1 LVTLRWLGGF
11 ALDGPSGAAAP
22 ALPKRRAE
30 AVLAVLAV
38 CGDLGC
44 SRERLLA
51 LLWPESDEATARHG
65 VRDALHIIRRALGPG
80 AVPSAGRLLR
90 LDPAVV
96 ASDVL
101 SFTQALATD
110 RAADAVRLYGGPL
123 LDGFH
128 VDDAVEFERWLDGE
142 RARLAR
148 EYGETLKRLAGA
160 AERAGAW
167 DEAAGWWARAVE
179 HDPVN
184 SHLVLQQVRVL
195 AGTGDRANAIRVAE
209 GHARRLREEFDLEP
223 DREILTM
230 VEGIR
235 RGELP
240 PMPEVDVTLSQ
251 AKGAIPAPG
260 PLRPAEGSD
269 AAPAA
274 RPVLRWVPWA
284 AGVAALALIGAF
296 AVARRPGA
304 RTLDDAFAVQSDIA
318 QRVVASAWRWRGSD
332 AERRR
337 CRRSA
342 GWSGTTPSIRIGT
355 SRGRSTAARG
365 SSRGWAMRRR
375 RSP

>member
-148 EYGETLKRLAGA
+148 EYGEALKRLAAA

-223 DREILTM
+223 T
-230 VEGIR
+230 
-235 RGELP
+235 
-240 PMPEVDVTLSQ
+240 
-251 AKGAIPAPG
+251 
-260 PLRPAEGSD
+260 
-269 AAPAA
+269 A
-274 RPVLRWVPWA
+274 RSSRW
-284 AGVAALALIGAF
+284 
-296 AVARRPGA
+296 
-304 RTLDDAFAVQSDIA
+304 
-318 QRVVASAWRWRGSD
+318 WRGSGG
-332 AERRR
+332 ASCRP
-337 CRRSA
+337 CRRS
-342 GWSGTTPSIRIGT
+342 
-355 SRGRSTAARG
+355 
-365 SSRGWAMRRR
+365 M
-375 RSP
+375 SP

>member
-51 LLWPESDEATARHG
+51 LLWPESHEATARHG

-179 HDPVN
+179 HDPGELPPGA
-184 SHLVLQQVRVL
+184 SAGARARGHRRSSQRHPGRRGSRAPAARGVRS
-195 AGTGDRANAIRVAE
+195 RA
-209 GHARRLREEFDLEP
+209 

-260 PLRPAEGSD
+260 PRTWSPS
-269 AAPAA
+269 A
-274 RPVLRWVPWA
+274 R
-284 AGVAALALIGAF
+284 
-296 AVARRPGA
+296 
-304 RTLDDAFAVQSDIA
+304 
-318 QRVVASAWRWRGSD
+318 
-332 AERRR
+332 
-337 CRRSA
+337 
-342 GWSGTTPSIRIGT
+342 
-355 SRGRSTAARG
+355 
-365 SSRGWAMRRR
+365 
-375 RSP
+375 